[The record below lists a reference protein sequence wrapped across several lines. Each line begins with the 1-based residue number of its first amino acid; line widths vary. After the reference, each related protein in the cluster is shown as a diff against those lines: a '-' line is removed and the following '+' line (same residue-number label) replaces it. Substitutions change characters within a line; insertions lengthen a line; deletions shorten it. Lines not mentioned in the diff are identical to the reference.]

1 MATISEALVDRAI
14 LAMQA
19 AIEIYNKPRFPH
31 RQESFTILAINAWE
45 LILKGKWL
53 ALNQEDEES
62 LYVYQKQKDANG
74 ETVSIARRTR
84 SGAPFTHSLDYLA
97 KKLVEDKYLDASAW
111 KNIEVMVEFRDSAIH
126 FYSESTVF
134 KNSLYELGAACVRNF
149 AVIAQKWFKRE
160 LSEFDLNL
168 MPLSFVNLPSDV
180 DGVVLSAVEKN
191 FLAFVEGIGG
201 FESDPD
207 SDCSVMV
214 KVAFNFTR
222 SNLDD
227 AILVRNTSDPN
238 AVPVYLTEEQIRDR
252 YPWDFRQLTDRC
264 KARYSDFKENKHYHQ
279 LRKDIASDPRYGAIR
294 YLDPGNPKSVKKPFF
309 NPNILQVLDEH
320 YERISSL

>member
-1 MATISEALVDRAI
+1 MTTQSDALVDRAI

-19 AIEIYNKPRFPH
+19 AIEISNKPRFPH

-53 ALNQEDEES
+53 ALNQDDEKS
-62 LYVYQKQKDANG
+62 LYVYQKQRDVNG
-74 ETVSIARRTR
+74 ETISIVRKTR
-84 SGAPFTHSLDYLA
+84 SGAPFTYSLDYLA
-97 KKLVEDKYLDASAW
+97 KKLVEDKHLDTSAW
-111 KNIEVMVEFRDSAIH
+111 KNIEIMLEFRDSAIH

-134 KNSLYELGAACVRNF
+134 KNSLYEIGAACVRNF
-149 AVIAQKWFKRE
+149 AVVTQKWFERE

-168 MPLSFVNLPSDV
+168 MPLSFVNLPSNV
-180 DGVVLSAVEKN
+180 DGVVLSAVEEN

-201 FESDPD
+201 FESEPD
-207 SDCSVMV
+207 SDCSVLV

-264 KARYSDFKENKHYHQ
+264 RERYSDFKENSEYHQ
-279 LRKDIASDPRYGAIR
+279 LRERIASDSRFGTIR
-294 YLDPGNPKSVKKPFF
+294 YLDPGNSKSTKKQFY
-309 NPNILQVLDEH
+309 NANILREFDQH
-320 YERISSL
+320 YEQRS